1 MYSDKTD
8 FLMTFLLDKEN
19 SHRRASAELA
29 TDSRADEANFEKIRA
44 NVFGIFRAVLETAV
58 KIKGECP
65 EALEFFS
72 AKLREIPASWRGAL
86 EKAKNSESAYVEKLK
101 LDSVKEIER
110 FIGDIK

>member
-1 MYSDKTD
+1 MPMEKIASIAV
-8 FLMTFLLDKEN
+8 FLQEN
-19 SHRRASAELA
+19 EALHRCHAAALA

-58 KIKGECP
+58 KTKGECP